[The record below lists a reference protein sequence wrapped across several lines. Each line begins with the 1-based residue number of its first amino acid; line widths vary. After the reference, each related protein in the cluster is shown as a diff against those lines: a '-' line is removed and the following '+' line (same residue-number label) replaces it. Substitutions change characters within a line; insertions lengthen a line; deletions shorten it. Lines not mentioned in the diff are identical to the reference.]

1 MPIGRVLLTQR
12 EPAKPTEFWGW
23 LQDNPNLDIEIGSL
37 LVAEGQNNERILALV
52 EDMEYKTSATDH
64 LTDFYG
70 SGYGNPNV
78 NPATQTAVI
87 RLVKLR
93 VLYRDPSRTAPPEGR
108 WGIRTATAE
117 DVDVLAQ
124 RIPERWRIWAG
135 FLKVGRDEASHE
147 SWLPVPINAQFV
159 LGPEGA
165 HVNITGATGLATK
178 TSYALFLA
186 YAALAW
192 AQRENESM
200 AVVLFNVKRR
210 DFLQLHRLPANWD
223 EADQWIRNWATN
235 IGEVELERRTLAMWQ
250 QARKA
255 GVDPIALNPTVQ
267 YFTYQGDPD
276 MGYMNAPQIYSYGFN
291 DLDNGDFEAALFTRA
306 DRPTDPQLILLNAYL
321 DAYLGQ
327 QGTSFDQMLNN
338 LDRRNLIPVPRSPEV
353 QVSGVGGTF
362 MSGVPTAL
370 RRRLE
375 GFLTRAAAVVE
386 RALSNGHP
394 IRFAALQ
401 SNSLNVVQLY
411 RLDDAAKRLVV
422 NAVIR
427 EVSHGLEDPNKR
439 INRVLVIVDELNKYA
454 PSGAFSPVKE
464 QVIDIVARGRDL
476 QLTLIGAQQFASE
489 IDEQVYGNSGTK
501 VVGYSDDAEISNQ
514 IYKYL
519 GDLRD
524 QIPNLKKGQ
533 MVLRHTP
540 YPSPLIF
547 WFPAPLHEMAP

>member
-1 MPIGRVLLTQR
+1 LLTQR
-12 EPAKPTEFWGW
+12 EPAKPNEFWCW
-23 LQDNPNLDIEIGSL
+23 LQDRPDLDIEIGSL
-37 LVAEGQNNERILALV
+37 LVAEGENNERILALV
-52 EDMEYKTSATDH
+52 EDMEYKTSAADH

-70 SGYGNPNV
+70 SGYGNPDV
-78 NPATQTAVI
+78 RPATQTAVI
-87 RLVKLR
+87 RLAKLR

-108 WGIRTATAE
+108 WGIRAATAE

-135 FLKVGRDEASHE
+135 FLKVGRDEAPPE
-147 SWLPVPINAQFV
+147 SWLSVPVNAQFV

-210 DFLQLHRLPANWD
+210 DFLQLHQLPADWE
-223 EADQWIRNWATN
+223 EAEQWIHNWATN
-235 IGEVELERRTLAMWQ
+235 IGEIGLEQRTRAMWQ
-250 QARKA
+250 RAREA

-276 MGYMNAPQIYSYGFN
+276 ESYMNAPQIYSYGFN
-291 DLDNGDFEAALFTRA
+291 DLEQGDFEAALFTRA
-306 DRPTDPQLILLNAYL
+306 DRPTDPQPTLLNAYL
-321 DAYLGQ
+321 DAYLRQSGS
-327 QGTSFDQMLNN
+327 SFNGMLAHF
-338 LDRRNLIPVPRSPEV
+338 DRRHLTRVGPEV
-353 QVSGVGGTF
+353 QVLGVDGTW
-362 MSGVPTAL
+362 MPGVVSAL
-370 RRRLE
+370 RRRVNN
-375 GFLTRAAAVVE
+375 FLTRATHVVE
-386 RALSNGHP
+386 KAQPEGHP
-394 IRFAALQ
+394 VQFAALRP
-401 SNSLNVVQLY
+401 NSLNVVQLY
-411 RLDDAAKRLVV
+411 RLDDAEKRLVV

-427 EVSHGLEDPNKR
+427 EVSHGLEGSNR
-439 INRVLVIVDELNKYA
+439 HINRVLVIVDELNKYA

-514 IYKYL
+514 IYRYL

-524 QIPNLKKGQ
+524 HIPNLKKGQ
-533 MVLRHTP
+533 MVLRHAP

-547 WFPAPLHEMAP
+547 WFPAPLHEMASQGGIPYA